1 MKKTKVEPSQESLVQ
16 ISENRPMRLN
26 QKVKN
31 SDHNGS
37 IYVMGNGQ
45 WFSAHR
51 WLLRH
56 SRLFK
61 IYNLVNPL
69 CSRMGRNFARS
80 NNDIKGR
87 GESKKQTMLCNAV
100 YRGSKHALIRKDADL
115 LYGVL
120 LYEWRHDL

>member
-1 MKKTKVEPSQESLVQ
+1 MKKTKVEPPQESLVQ
-16 ISENRPMRLN
+16 ISENRLMRLN

-31 SDHNGS
+31 LDHNGL

-45 WFSAHR
+45 WFSAYR
-51 WLLRH
+51 WLLKH
-56 SRLFK
+56 SQLFM

-80 NNDIKGR
+80 NIKGR
-87 GESKKQTMLCNAV
+87 GESKKQTILCNAV

-120 LYEWRHDL
+120 LYEWRHNL

>member
-31 SDHNGS
+31 PDHNGL

-45 WFSAHR
+45 WFSAYR
-51 WLLRH
+51 WLLRY
-56 SRLFK
+56 SQLFM
-61 IYNLVNPL
+61 IHNLVNPI
-69 CSRMGRNFARS
+69 CSRLGRNSVRG
-80 NNDIKGR
+80 NNNIEGR
-87 GESKKQTMLCNAV
+87 GESKKRMIMCNAL
-100 YRGSKHALIRKDADL
+100 YRGFASVRKDADS

-120 LYEWRHDL
+120 LYERRHNL